1 MDDPIKSILTST
13 LLRALQAEP
22 LLSLDEGIERVS
34 QLVPS
39 DTDFLRET
47 GKYIRR
53 HGVLNPN
60 WLATVKKMGIFFYL
74 VNAPPGWLRL
84 LVDQAKDL
92 AGLSHYVLYG
102 VWDSLIVLHGTEEE
116 ARQLLKNIEDSNY
129 NDFDF
134 FSASR
139 TSVFHRCKTGSG
151 TFKKPRKNGEVNSAV
166 INRLVDDY
174 DDPTLREHKLQ
185 LEADG
190 IFLGSVLEIAPLPS
204 TDITAFVGI
213 RLGRG
218 SHSLRPDDVL
228 DELFRNEIL
237 KTCIVHFVEIDRGYP
252 FHYLAKLV
260 CRGLDELDRATDA
273 ISFCRV
279 GRVTLDGNTF
289 VVARGKQEF
298 PKISLERSMEIGLA
312 PDLHPIEDVAVR
324 LLRNVGTEFI
334 TKFNELPVHTQLL
347 VLQSLNEL
355 SRQLKNRCWD
365 DEAHAGIQS
374 ACDAFSRIAI
384 EGRNQGSLVGPVMEL
399 ATIVEGTVQT
409 GLRQIIEIVYGKDFR
424 KAQDQLKLPT
434 KKIDKLSLGKAAMA
448 LRTIKLHADFSSI
461 ADALDDNWL
470 KRLERFAEA
479 RNVWAHAAGTATSVS
494 DTVIDEAQHVLIEG
508 IELTRWIC
516 ADLSPTLYMHNESV
530 THMTTGEGK
539 NLAPSKNADALDQIK
554 LKPRGNRE
562 FGIFLSHSSL
572 DVGVAKRI
580 AEALRAMGYPVFYSD
595 WAIAP
600 SQSIVER
607 INEELARN
615 DTLIV
620 LLSPN
625 SVQSRWVQR
634 ELNTALRNQLSGED
648 VTVLPILI
656 AECDIPATLMDIKY
670 IDLRQNFQDGFI
682 QLLEFLQNRFRK

>member
-22 LLSLDEGIERVS
+22 LLSLDEGIQRVS

-39 DTDFLRET
+39 DTSFLRET

-60 WLATVKKMGIFFYL
+60 WLATVKKMGIYFYL

-92 AGLSHYVLYG
+92 AGVSHYVLYG

-116 ARQLLKNIEDSNY
+116 AGQLLKNIEDSTY
-129 NDFDF
+129 NDLAH

-139 TSVFHRCKTGSG
+139 TSLFYRCKTGSG
-151 TFKKPRKNGEVNSAV
+151 TFKKSRQNGNLNSDI
-166 INRLVDDY
+166 INGLVDDY
-174 DDPTLREHKLQ
+174 DDPNLRDQKLQ

-190 IFLGSVLEIAPLPS
+190 IFLGSILEIAPLPS

-218 SHSLRPDDVL
+218 SHGLHPDDVL
-228 DELFRNEIL
+228 NELSRNEIL
-237 KTCIVHFVEIDRGYP
+237 KTCMVHLVEIDRGYP
-252 FHYLAKLV
+252 FNYLAKLV
-260 CRGLDELDRATDA
+260 CRGRDELDGATDA
-273 ISFCRV
+273 ISFCKV

-289 VVARGKQEF
+289 VVARGKQEL
-298 PKISLERSMEIGLA
+298 PKISLERSMEIGSS
-312 PDLHPIEDVAVR
+312 PDLHLIEDIAVK
-324 LLRNVGTEFI
+324 LLRHVGTEFI
-334 TKFNELPVHTQLL
+334 TKFNELPPHTQLL

-355 SRQLKNRCWD
+355 YRQLKDRCWD
-365 DEAHAGIQS
+365 DETDARIQS

-384 EGRNQGSLVGPVMEL
+384 EGRNWGSLVGPVMEL
-399 ATIVEGTVQT
+399 ATVVEGKVQR
-409 GLRQIIEIVYGKDFR
+409 GLQQIIEIVYGKDFR
-424 KAQDQLKLPT
+424 KAQDELKLPT
-434 KKIDKLSLGKAAMA
+434 KRIDKLSLGKAVMA
-448 LRTIKLHADFSSI
+448 FRTIKLHADFSSI
-461 ADALDDNWL
+461 SDTLDDKWL
-470 KRLERFAEA
+470 KKLERFADA
-479 RNVWAHAAGTATSVS
+479 RNAWAHAAASS
-494 DTVIDEAQHVLIEG
+494 ASESVIDEARHVLIEG

-516 ADLSPTLYMHNESV
+516 TDLSLTLQNHNRDL
-530 THMTTGEGK
+530 MQTTTTAPK
-539 NLAPSKNADALDQIK
+539 NLATSENEGALEQIK

-562 FGIFLSHSSL
+562 FGIFLSHSSV
-572 DVGVAKRI
+572 DVGVAERI

-625 SVQSRWVQR
+625 SVQSPWVRR
-634 ELNTALRNQLSGED
+634 ELNTALRDQLSGQD
-648 VTVLPILI
+648 VTVLPILV
-656 AECDIPATLMDIKY
+656 AECDIPATLKDIKY
-670 IDLRQNFQDGFI
+670 IDLRRNFQEGFI
-682 QLLEFLQNRFRK
+682 QLLEFLQKRFRK